1 MSEPNVPELTCRYS
15 KLSRLGF
22 GVVFLIFAYG
32 GVGMVFGLVE
42 VAPDER
48 MQQVLIG
55 LLFLAI
61 AAGFGFAGFEMVRA
75 GGQTILSIGA
85 EGLWD
90 RRLTSAPLPW
100 SGIELVKGPEPGFL
114 ERLVIPGKSRGTIVI
129 GLKPGVMDGN
139 DFTWSW
145 STLFNRVR
153 YPRRDKL
160 QIFHRTLDMSHS
172 SLSTALALAIAAA
185 GDGDAAPQ

>member
-1 MSEPNVPELTCRYS
+1 MSEPKFPELTSRYS
-15 KLSRLGF
+15 RLSRLGF
-22 GVVFLIFAYG
+22 GIVFLIFAYG
-32 GVGMVFGLVE
+32 GIGMVFGLVDVE
-42 VAPDER
+42 PDER

-75 GGQTILSIGA
+75 GAQTILSIGP

-100 SGIELVKGPEPGFL
+100 SGIEMVKGPEPGFL

-129 GLKPGVMDGN
+129 GLTPGAMDGN
-139 DFTWSW
+139 EFVWSW
-145 STLFNRVR
+145 STLFNRLR
-153 YPRRDKL
+153 YPRRDRV
-160 QIFHRTLDMSHS
+160 QIFHRTLDMSHAT
-172 SLSTALALAIAAA
+172 LSTALALALATSGEA
-185 GDGDAAPQ
+185 DNAPQ